1 MLELQFLACET
12 ANLHFISDNKI
23 NLLAPREITTHSFLV
38 LKDRLDIVTAA
49 DEADISVEKF
59 KKLMGKAGD
68 KLQEKN

>member
-1 MLELQFLACET
+1 MACET

-38 LKDRLDIVTAA
+38 LKDILDIVTAA
-49 DEADISVEKF
+49 DEVDISVEKF
-59 KKLMGKAGD
+59 KKLMGKAGY